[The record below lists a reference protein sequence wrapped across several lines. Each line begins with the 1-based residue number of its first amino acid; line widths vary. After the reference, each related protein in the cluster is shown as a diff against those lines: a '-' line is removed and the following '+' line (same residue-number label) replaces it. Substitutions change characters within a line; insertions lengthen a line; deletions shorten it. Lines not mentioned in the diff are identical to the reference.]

1 MKIIFIITKN
11 TILIIKIK
19 YKIIKNISIKK
30 KYVVSYLLQNYLHN
44 YLY

>member
-30 KYVVSYLLQNYLHN
+30 KIYSIISITKLFT
-44 YLY
+44 